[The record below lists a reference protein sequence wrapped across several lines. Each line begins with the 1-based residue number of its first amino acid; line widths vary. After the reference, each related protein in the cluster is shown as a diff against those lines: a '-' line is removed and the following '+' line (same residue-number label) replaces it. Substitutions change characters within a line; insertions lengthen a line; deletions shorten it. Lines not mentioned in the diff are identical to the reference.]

1 MALRAFAPMVSS
13 AAVQRS
19 RKNQFIVDDDRGTA
33 EAGAATTITLQA
45 GRASAVDSAYVG
57 HWVFITAGTGAG
69 QAKAITAYVGSTRVA
84 TVSAWGTNPDNTSV
98 YCLCEPDTF
107 HTLRGRKWATTYK
120 LRLDQIAKFLG
131 ELLRDTP
138 QNGA

>member
-45 GRASAVDSAYVG
+45 GRASSVDSAYVG
-57 HWVFITAGTGAG
+57 HWIFTTAGTGPQ
-69 QAKAITAYVGSTRVA
+69 QARAITAYVGATRVA
-84 TVSAWGTNPDNTSV
+84 TVAAWTVNPDNTTV

-107 HTLRGRKWATTYK
+107 HTLRGRKWATTFK
-120 LRLDQIAKFLG
+120 LQLDRIARFMG
-131 ELLRDTP
+131 ELLKDTP
-138 QNGA
+138 LNGA